1 AVHIVG
7 TKGKGL
13 TAAFLSS
20 ILRAEG
26 YFVGCYTSPHIQTIR
41 EYISL
46 GRFGEPVSAKALSSL
61 FRRIKKILDLAV
73 EVENGFMSHFGLE
86 R

>member
-1 AVHIVG
+1 MEYMNSLKNYKKSGVPKDAG
-7 TKGKGL
+7 TDL
-13 TAAFLSS
+13 
-20 ILRAEG
+20 ED
-26 YFVGCYTSPHIQTIR
+26 SPHIQTIR
-41 EYISL
+41 EHISL

-86 R
+86 RVFEFTK